1 MLNILWGSREKQIPH
16 GNGVYD
22 ECVECCRRN
31 FLRGVGSSKVTKR
44 NQFICFPFEPWCGM
58 LSPQFTG
65 NRKLGR
71 LCLLNDTTGTIEIYP
86 LIMRSF

>member
-31 FLRGVGSSKVTKR
+31 FLRGEFKSNKAKSIYLFPVR
-44 NQFICFPFEPWCGM
+44 NMVWDA
-58 LSPQFTG
+58 FTSLY
-65 NRKLGR
+65 RQ
-71 LCLLNDTTGTIEIYP
+71 
-86 LIMRSF
+86 